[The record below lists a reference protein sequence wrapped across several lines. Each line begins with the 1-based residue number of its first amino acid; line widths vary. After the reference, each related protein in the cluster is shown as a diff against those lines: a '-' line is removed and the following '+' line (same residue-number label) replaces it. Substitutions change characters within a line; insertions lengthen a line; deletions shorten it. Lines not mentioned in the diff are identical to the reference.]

1 MITNDDRFGTSGNAS
16 MSSDESVFLGIGG
29 NLGDRVAHLRH
40 ALWLLAQDFEHLT
53 ISPVYETPPW
63 GDTDQPMF
71 LNLVARGKT
80 GLSPQLLLAR
90 IKAIEFEVG
99 RRPTRRWGP
108 RVIDIDIL
116 AMGRT
121 IEKGPDLAIPHA
133 HMHER
138 GFVMAPLADL
148 EPGWIHPILG
158 TSAASIVASLP
169 DDARLGI
176 KRTLIEIVW
185 EVGR

>member
-1 MITNDDRFGTSGNAS
+1 MDDDRRGSFGGTWMSGDNA
-16 MSSDESVFLGIGG
+16 VFLGIGG

-40 ALWLLAQDFEHLT
+40 ALWLLARDCEDLT
-53 ISPVYETPPW
+53 VSPVYETPPW

-90 IKAIEFEVG
+90 VKTIEFEVG

-121 IEKGPDLAIPHA
+121 IENGPDLSIPHSR
-133 HMHER
+133 MHER
-138 GFVMAPLADL
+138 GFVMIPLADL
-148 EPGWIHPILG
+148 EPDWVHPLLG
-158 TSAASIVASLP
+158 TSAASIASSLP

-176 KRTLIEIVW
+176 KRTPFEIVW

>member
-1 MITNDDRFGTSGNAS
+1 MNDDRFGTFGNAS
-16 MSSDESVFLGIGG
+16 VSNDDSVFLGIGG

-40 ALWLLAQDFEHLT
+40 ALWLLAQDCDDLT

-80 GLSPQLLLAR
+80 VLSPQLLLAR
-90 IKAIEFEVG
+90 VKAIEFEVG

-121 IEKGPDLAIPHA
+121 IENGPDLAIPHA
-133 HMHER
+133 LMHER
-138 GFVMAPLADL
+138 GFVMVPLADL
-148 EPGWIHPILG
+148 EPEWVHPVLG
-158 TSAASIVASLP
+158 TSASLIAASLP
-169 DDARLGI
+169 DDARLGM
-176 KRTLIEIVW
+176 KRTPIEIVW

>member
-1 MITNDDRFGTSGNAS
+1 MDDDRFGTFGNAS
-16 MSSDESVFLGIGG
+16 VSNDDSVFLGIGG

-40 ALWLLAQDFEHLT
+40 ALWLLAQDCGDLT

-80 GLSPQLLLAR
+80 VLSPQLLLAR
-90 IKAIEFEVG
+90 VKAIEFEVG

-116 AMGRT
+116 SMGRT
-121 IEKGPDLAIPHA
+121 IENGPDLAIPHVL
-133 HMHER
+133 MHER
-138 GFVMAPLADL
+138 GFVMVPLADL
-148 EPGWIHPILG
+148 EPEWVHPVLG
-158 TSAASIVASLP
+158 TSASLIAASLP

-176 KRTLIEIVW
+176 KRTPIEIVW

>member
-1 MITNDDRFGTSGNAS
+1 MNDDRFGTFGNAS
-16 MSSDESVFLGIGG
+16 VSNDDSVFLGIGG

-40 ALWLLAQDFEHLT
+40 ALWLLAQDCGDLT

-80 GLSPQLLLAR
+80 VLSPQLLLAR
-90 IKAIEFEVG
+90 VKAIEFEVG

-116 AMGRT
+116 LFGDVSLKHP
-121 IEKGPDLAIPHA
+121 ELELPHPRIA
-133 HMHER
+133 ER
-138 GFVMAPLADL
+138 PFVLLPL
-148 EPGWIHPILG
+148 
-158 TSAASIVASLP
+158 
-169 DDARLGI
+169 R
-176 KRTLIEIVW
+176 EIR
-185 EVGR
+185 EYPLQNG